1 MVFSIDTL
9 NESLDYKFPSLIE
22 ESDNNLD
29 FSFFDINLRLLVEEQ
44 KNFNINLLSKEKIVE
59 KIKTID
65 IKSLLLNIF
74 DWFID
79 SINKLTDLFI
89 SSIIKFINSNN
100 KKISKYRRE
109 LKSYDNKLEY
119 YGIQYNYTNIDTYDV
134 ASFGDYESDITNE
147 YINLLNELEKL
158 KSAKTPME
166 VSDTLYNI
174 MKNIQYNSVSL
185 DTIRGKILGKSRGV
199 NVEDYPKELFKFFR
213 KGKDTP
219 ISKKTY
225 SADAIKYIA
234 SVYFSYDRQTKYIR
248 REANKLTSVAKAR
261 KKDIKAKDIN
271 DYIPNTSNLDDS
283 IMNSFN
289 IIIIEECSKIRN
301 ICDIYRMFYSAKL
314 DAIREYTASNVGIL
328 AQAIIEL
335 KKNKGG
341 NDNAN

>member
-1 MVFSIDTL
+1 
-9 NESLDYKFPSLIE
+9 
-22 ESDNNLD
+22 
-29 FSFFDINLRLLVEEQ
+29 
-44 KNFNINLLSKEKIVE
+44 
-59 KIKTID
+59 
-65 IKSLLLNIF
+65 
-74 DWFID
+74 
-79 SINKLTDLFI
+79 
-89 SSIIKFINSNN
+89 
-100 KKISKYRRE
+100 
-109 LKSYDNKLEY
+109 
-119 YGIQYNYTNIDTYDV
+119 
-134 ASFGDYESDITNE
+134 
-147 YINLLNELEKL
+147 
-158 KSAKTPME
+158 ME

-213 KGKDTP
+213 NGKDTP

-234 SVYFSYDRQTKYIR
+234 SVHFSYDRQTKYIR

-289 IIIIEECSKIRN
+289 IIIIEECNKIRN